1 MSGSLWNHQMILDAI
16 PHRPPFLFVDEILDW
31 KDNTEITTTYTF
43 KGNEFFFEGHYPGAP
58 LVPGV
63 ILCESAMQA
72 GAVLLSKL
80 FAAEIAQEKQSDSYD
95 PSKEIIPVVGRMKEI
110 KFKRMVSPG
119 ETVVQHVRLK
129 EKMSGAYFLTAQIT
143 VEGELAVSFEFTCV
157 QTRK

>member
-1 MSGSLWNHQMILDAI
+1 MSGSNWNHQTILDAI
-16 PHRPPFLFVDEILDW
+16 PHRPPFLFVDEIVDW
-31 KDNTEITTTYTF
+31 TDSEITTTYTC

-80 FAAEIAQEKQSDSYD
+80 FAVEAAKGRLADSDD
-95 PSKEIIPVVGRMKEI
+95 PNTKIIPVVGRMKEV
-110 KFKRMVSPG
+110 KVKRMVSPG
-119 ETVVQHVRLK
+119 ETIVQHVHMK
-129 EKMSGAYFLTAQIT
+129 EKMGGAYFLTARIT
-143 VEGELAVSFEFTCV
+143 VEGELAVSFEFTCI